1 MGSITKRQAE
11 VLGAVGERLTNA
23 EIATRL
29 GVSERTI
36 ESHVS
41 ALLRRL
47 GVSERVALAH
57 AAQAAGRSGGLPVAL
72 ELAAQRDP
80 ILCRGAELTRLSERW
95 EQASRGCTL
104 VSVVAGEPGIG
115 KTRLVA
121 ELARRVHG
129 AGGGVLLGASA
140 DGAEP
145 PYQPLLEA
153 LGPHV
158 RGRILDYAERPVASI
173 DPGWAQGQM
182 QNVLIEELAR
192 LAKTGPILLVLEDLH
207 WASVATHDVVR
218 HLARLPDRVPLLVV
232 GTVRTGDGGG
242 GEPLVVAL
250 ARLPGAE
257 VLNLA
262 GLDESATGAMLAAFA
277 SDISVEQAMA
287 ETDGNP
293 LLLREL
299 ATSGRQ
305 SPTLRELV
313 KDRFAR
319 LDAPA
324 SAVLD
329 AAVVAGSRID
339 PVLLAAALE
348 DELPSVIRALDQ
360 AAKAGLVTAPT
371 DQLYV
376 GFVHDLFRSVR
387 YDAIEPWRR
396 VELHA
401 ALARALASRRSDPV
415 VLPELARHACLGASA
430 GDALE
435 AVELASL
442 AGHQALQA
450 TDFAGAVEHHRRAAA
465 LIDLVA
471 PDDDGLR
478 LRTSV
483 SLGRSLVLAG
493 DAEGQLLLNR
503 PPTGERA
510 R

>member
-36 ESHVS
+36 ESHVWRCCDAS
-41 ALLRRL
+41 ACPSASPSPTPRRPR
-47 GVSERVALAH
+47 GAPAASPSRSSSRPNGTRSSA
-57 AAQAAGRSGGLPVAL
+57 AAQSS
-72 ELAAQRDP
+72 LAFQSDGSRP
-80 ILCRGAELTRLSERW
+80 AE
-95 EQASRGCTL
+95 GCTL

-182 QNVLIEELAR
+182 QNVLIEELRGSQRRAR
-192 LAKTGPILLVLEDLH
+192 SSSSSRISTGRRF
-207 WASVATHDVVR
+207 ATHDVVR
-218 HLARLPDRVPLLVV
+218 HLARLPERVPLLVV

-293 LLLREL
+293 LLLRGSRRRD
-299 ATSGRQ
+299 ARA
-305 SPTLRELV
+305 PTVRELV

-319 LDAPA
+319 LDGPA

-339 PVLLAAALE
+339 PSSS
-348 DELPSVIRALDQ
+348 P
-360 AAKAGLVTAPT
+360 G
-371 DQLYV
+371 
-376 GFVHDLFRSVR
+376 RS
-387 YDAIEPWRR
+387 
-396 VELHA
+396 
-401 ALARALASRRSDPV
+401 
-415 VLPELARHACLGASA
+415 
-430 GDALE
+430 
-435 AVELASL
+435 
-442 AGHQALQA
+442 
-450 TDFAGAVEHHRRAAA
+450 
-465 LIDLVA
+465 
-471 PDDDGLR
+471 
-478 LRTSV
+478 RTSC
-483 SLGRSLVLAG
+483 R
-493 DAEGQLLLNR
+493 R
-503 PPTGERA
+503 PSERC
-510 R
+510 